1 MLPNGFCASRASQVG
16 ADAPPVVRLRQ
27 FAVASLMQSN
37 ESSHGW
43 LMSLMHARGRPAR
56 SDGAG
61 GERAA
66 VAEDVADIHAMADG
80 FLREQ
85 WEELG
90 VEDPRMWAGFTR
102 ALLLEAFAQVDAGE
116 DLTDVAGALG
126 ESVAALG
133 NAAEK

>member
-1 MLPNGFCASRASQVG
+1 
-16 ADAPPVVRLRQ
+16 
-27 FAVASLMQSN
+27 
-37 ESSHGW
+37 
-43 LMSLMHARGRPAR
+43 MHARGRPAR
-56 SDGAG
+56 SDGAS

-66 VAEDVADIHAMADG
+66 VAEDVADIHAMADD

-90 VEDPRMWAGFTR
+90 VENPRMWTGFTR
-102 ALLLEAFAQVDAGE
+102 MLLLEAFAQVEAGE

-133 NAAEK
+133 QAAEK